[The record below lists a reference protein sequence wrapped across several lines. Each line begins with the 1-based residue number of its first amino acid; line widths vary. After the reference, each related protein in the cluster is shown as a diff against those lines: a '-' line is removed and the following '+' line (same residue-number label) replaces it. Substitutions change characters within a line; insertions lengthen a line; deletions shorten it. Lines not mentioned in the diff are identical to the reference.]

1 MEPMGMPLS
10 KKGENRTR
18 SDSGLVVKLSCDATL
33 RGGACNPEHSLKE
46 IRQVLEVLRKIS
58 KESESAYSLWDDPFS
73 RWSLSASGKTEFQ
86 RFFGVC

>member
-33 RGGACNPEHSLKE
+33 SGGL
-46 IRQVLEVLRKIS
+46 
-58 KESESAYSLWDDPFS
+58 
-73 RWSLSASGKTEFQ
+73 
-86 RFFGVC
+86 